1 MARVSREERKKRR
14 LNALSRIQK
23 GWGTGETIEYLMT
36 DFGLTRGLQIWT

>member
-14 LNALSRIQK
+14 LTALSRIQK

-36 DFGLTRGLQIWT
+36 DFG